1 VIEFNKALP
10 RWRQLEAVLTA
21 TLLFALA
28 GCTHSTDP
36 AANQRDATLSIGY
49 GENAEVGIQQAVRNI
64 ALEGLVRIDRDG
76 RPRPWL
82 AEQWTVSPDGL
93 TWHLALRPGATFHN
107 GQRATAQVIRDIVAR
122 DLPEYVGP
130 AFDDVQQIQARTP
143 NELEFLL
150 KRRSSFLLEGL
161 DLPIRQ
167 RGETPVGTGPF
178 SVTSRTPSEV
188 EMRASSGYYGG
199 KPFID
204 RIVFRSYDS
213 VRSAWADML
222 RGRVDML
229 YEVGVDALDSLSQST
244 QARTFVFQRPYAF
257 LVLLNVR
264 NSKLRDKV
272 LRRALN
278 DAIDR
283 TALVADALDNHGTP
297 ADGPVW
303 PHHWS
308 YSSDLPRFTFQ
319 PTRVTRGNDVLQLR
333 CLILRDQ
340 AHERIGLTIQ
350 RQLRSVGVELTF
362 EQVTPEKFVARWGAG
377 DFEAAL
383 GDYRMG
389 PSLLRQYQFWY
400 SSAPLNAGHFNS
412 LRVDGALD
420 RIRSAP
426 DDAAYK
432 DGVADFQSAIVDDPP
447 AIFLAWGERLRA
459 VSARFEVHQE
469 PGRDIT
475 STLRLWRPIAD
486 GRMIS
491 PN

>member
-1 VIEFNKALP
+1 
-10 RWRQLEAVLTA
+10 
-21 TLLFALA
+21 
-28 GCTHSTDP
+28 
-36 AANQRDATLSIGY
+36 
-49 GENAEVGIQQAVRNI
+49 
-64 ALEGLVRIDRDG
+64 
-76 RPRPWL
+76 
-82 AEQWTVSPDGL
+82 
-93 TWHLALRPGATFHN
+93 LR
-107 GQRATAQVIRDIVAR
+107 
-122 DLPEYVGP
+122 
-130 AFDDVQQIQARTP
+130 
-143 NELEFLL
+143 
-150 KRRSSFLLEGL
+150 RRSRFLLEGL
-161 DLPIRQ
+161 DLLIQ
-167 RGETPVGTGPF
+167 KRGETPVGTGPF
-178 SVTSRTPSEV
+178 LVASRTASEV
-188 EMRASSGYYGG
+188 EMRASSTYYGG

-204 RIVFRSYDS
+204 RIFFRSYDS

-229 YEVGVDALDSLSQST
+229 YEVGADALDSLSEST
-244 QARTFVFQRPYAF
+244 QARTFAFQRPYAF
-257 LVLLNVR
+257 LVALNLR
-264 NSKLRDKV
+264 NSKLRDKG

-283 TALVADALDNHGTP
+283 PALIADAMDNHGTP

-308 YSSDLPRFTFQ
+308 YSSELPRFTFQ
-319 PTRVTRGNDVLQLR
+319 PTRVTHGNGVLQLR

-340 AHERIGLTIQ
+340 AHERIGLAIQ
-350 RQLRSVGVELTF
+350 RQLRSVGVELQF
-362 EQVTPEKFVARWGAG
+362 EQVTPEQFVARWGAG

-400 SSAPLNAGHFNS
+400 SSAPLNSGHFNS
-412 LRVDGALD
+412 PLVDGALD

-432 DGVADFQSAIVDDPP
+432 SGVADFQSAIVDDPP
-447 AIFLAWGERLRA
+447 AIFLAWGQRLRA
-459 VSARFEVHQE
+459 VSTRFAVHEE
-469 PGRDIT
+469 PGRDIM